1 MEEKLLKY
9 LGANRAVLALSV
21 ARMADAI
28 GNSILFII
36 IPLYVAKLPQ
46 EYFHFP
52 IPVLVGVLISIYG
65 FVSALF
71 QPVMG
76 ALSDK
81 LGKRKILIQ
90 AGLGLLG
97 LSTLTYIL
105 AQHFVDLLIL
115 RTVQGIAVAITIP
128 ASMALMAEITK
139 KETRGGAMGVY
150 STLRI
155 VGFTIGPLVGGFLKD
170 RFGFNAAFYAGFAF
184 IIIAMFLIQIWI
196 NDVKVKKQKDEIKKK
211 VKIFERKLLSPGIL
225 SAASATFMMAASF
238 SILTALEN
246 EFNSKLSIN
255 AFQFGIAFSMLMV
268 TRLVFQVPLGKYS
281 DSVGRKPLILAGL
294 ILMCPATILLGIAG
308 SLTQL
313 IVYRLI
319 QGIAAAGIAA
329 PAFAVAA
336 DLSHSG
342 GEGRQ
347 MSIITMGFGLGIATG
362 PLIAG
367 LLAVIFFEL
376 PFFVLGF
383 LSLVSV
389 WIVYHYMPETVV
401 SEKALFKDKSQ

>member
-1 MEEKLLKY
+1 MDY
-9 LGANRAVLALSV
+9 LGVNNAVMALSI
-21 ARMADAI
+21 ARMADAV

-36 IPLYVAKLPQ
+36 IPLYVAKLPK

-52 IPVLVGVLISIYG
+52 IPVLVGVLISLYG
-65 FVSALF
+65 FVSATL

-81 LGKRKILIQ
+81 IGKRKILIQ
-90 AGLGLLG
+90 AGLGLIG
-97 LSTLTYIL
+97 ISTLAYIF
-105 AQHFVDLLIL
+105 AQHFFDLLIL
-115 RTVQGIAVAITIP
+115 RTFQGIAVSITIP

-139 KETRGGAMGVY
+139 KETRGSAMGVY

-155 VGFTIGPLVGGFLKD
+155 IGFTIGPLVGGFLKVH
-170 RFGFNAAFYAGFAF
+170 FGFNAAFYAGFGF
-184 IIIAMFLIQIWI
+184 IILAMFLVQIWV
-196 NDVKVKKQKDEIKKK
+196 NDVNVKKKKEEIKSKI
-211 VKIFERKLLSPGIL
+211 KIFEKNLISPGIL
-225 SAASATFMMAASF
+225 SAASATFMMAAAF

-246 EFNSKLSIN
+246 EFNSKLNIN

-268 TRLVFQVPLGKYS
+268 TRLLFQVPLGKYS
-281 DSVGRKPLILAGL
+281 DKIGRKPLILAGL
-294 ILMCPATILLGIAG
+294 LLMCPGTILLGIAG
-308 SLTQL
+308 SLNQL
-313 IVYRLI
+313 IIYRLL

-336 DLSHSG
+336 DLSRSG

-383 LSLVSV
+383 LSLVAA
-389 WIVYHYMPETVV
+389 WIVYRYMPETVV
-401 SEKALFKDKSQ
+401 SPMALFKQKS

>member
-1 MEEKLLKY
+1 MSY
-9 LGANRAVLALSV
+9 LGINRSVLALSV

-36 IPLYVAKLPQ
+36 IPLYVAKLPK

-52 IPVLVGVLISIYG
+52 ISVLVGVLIAIYG
-65 FVSALF
+65 FVSALL

-81 LGKRKILIQ
+81 LGKRKMLIQ

-97 LSTLTYIL
+97 VSTLTYIF
-105 AQHFVDLLIL
+105 AQHFFDLLIL
-115 RTVQGIAVAITIP
+115 RSIQGVAVAITIP

-139 KETRGGAMGVY
+139 KETRGGAMGIY

-155 VGFTIGPLVGGFLKD
+155 IGFTIGPLVGGFLKD

-184 IIIAMFLIQIWI
+184 IILAMFLIQIWI
-196 NDVKVKKQKDEIKKK
+196 KDAKIKKTKEEIKKK
-211 VKIFERKLLSPGIL
+211 VKIFERKLWGPGIL
-225 SAASATFMMAASF
+225 TAASATFMMAASF

-246 EFNSKLSIN
+246 EFNSRLNIN

-268 TRLVFQVPLGKYS
+268 TRLLFQVPLGRYS
-281 DSVGRKPLILAGL
+281 DNIGRKPLIIAGL
-294 ILMCPATILLGIAG
+294 IFMCPATILLGVAG

-313 IVYRLI
+313 IIYRLV

-362 PLIAG
+362 PLVAG
-367 LLAVIFFEL
+367 FLAVVFFEL
-376 PFFVLGF
+376 PFIALGI
-383 LSLVSV
+383 LSIASAWV
-389 WIVYHYMPETVV
+389 VYRYMPETVV
-401 SEKALFKDKSQ
+401 SKKALFNSKS

>member
-1 MEEKLLKY
+1 
-9 LGANRAVLALSV
+9 
-21 ARMADAI
+21 
-28 GNSILFII
+28 
-36 IPLYVAKLPQ
+36 
-46 EYFHFP
+46 
-52 IPVLVGVLISIYG
+52 
-65 FVSALF
+65 
-71 QPVMG
+71 
-76 ALSDK
+76 
-81 LGKRKILIQ
+81 
-90 AGLGLLG
+90 
-97 LSTLTYIL
+97 
-105 AQHFVDLLIL
+105 
-115 RTVQGIAVAITIP
+115 
-128 ASMALMAEITK
+128 
-139 KETRGGAMGVY
+139 
-150 STLRI
+150 
-155 VGFTIGPLVGGFLKD
+155 
-170 RFGFNAAFYAGFAF
+170 
-184 IIIAMFLIQIWI
+184 
-196 NDVKVKKQKDEIKKK
+196 
-211 VKIFERKLLSPGIL
+211 
-225 SAASATFMMAASF
+225 MMAASF

-383 LSLVSV
+383 LSFVSV

>member
-1 MEEKLLKY
+1 MVEKLLDY
-9 LGANRAVLALSV
+9 LGANRAVLALST

-36 IPLYVAKLPQ
+36 IPLYVAKLPE

-65 FVSALF
+65 FVSALL
-71 QPVMG
+71 QPLMG

-97 LSTLTYIL
+97 VSTLAYIL
-105 AQHFVDLLIL
+105 AQHFFDLLIL
-115 RTVQGIAVAITIP
+115 RTFQGVAVAITIP
-128 ASMALMAEITK
+128 ASLALMAEITK

-170 RFGFNAAFYAGFAF
+170 RYGFNAAFYAGFGF
-184 IIIAMFLIQIWI
+184 IILAMFLIQIWI
-196 NDVKVKKQKDEIKKK
+196 KDVKVKKENVELKKK
-211 VKIFERKLLSPGIL
+211 TRVFEKKLLSPGIL

-268 TRLVFQVPLGKYS
+268 TRLLFQVPLGKYS
-281 DSVGRKPLILAGL
+281 DSIGRKPLILAGL

-313 IVYRLI
+313 IIYRLI

-336 DLSHSG
+336 DLSRTG

-347 MSIITMGFGLGIATG
+347 MSIITMGFGLGIAAG
-362 PLIAG
+362 PLVAG

-376 PFFVLGF
+376 PFITLGI
-383 LSLVSV
+383 LSLGSV
-389 WIVYHYMPETVV
+389 WIVYRYMPETIV
-401 SEKALFKDKSQ
+401 SERALFKP

>member
-1 MEEKLLKY
+1 MIKKLMDY
-9 LGANRAVLALSV
+9 LGVNNAVMALSI
-21 ARMADAI
+21 ARMADAV

-36 IPLYVAKLPQ
+36 IPLYVAKLPK

-52 IPVLVGVLISIYG
+52 IPVLVGVLISLYG
-65 FVSALF
+65 FVSATL

-81 LGKRKILIQ
+81 IGKRKILIQ
-90 AGLGLLG
+90 AGLGLIG
-97 LSTLTYIL
+97 ISTLAYIF
-105 AQHFVDLLIL
+105 AQHFFDLLIL
-115 RTVQGIAVAITIP
+115 RTFQGIAVSITIP

-139 KETRGGAMGVY
+139 KETRGSAMGVY

-155 VGFTIGPLVGGFLKD
+155 IGFTIGPLVGGFLKVH
-170 RFGFNAAFYAGFAF
+170 FGFNAAFYAGFGF
-184 IIIAMFLIQIWI
+184 IILAMFLVQIWV
-196 NDVKVKKQKDEIKKK
+196 NDVNVKKKKEEIKSKI
-211 VKIFERKLLSPGIL
+211 KIFEKNLISPGIL
-225 SAASATFMMAASF
+225 SAASATFMMAAAF

-246 EFNSKLSIN
+246 EFNSKLNIN

-268 TRLVFQVPLGKYS
+268 TRLLFQVPLGKYS
-281 DSVGRKPLILAGL
+281 DKIGRKPLILAGL
-294 ILMCPATILLGIAG
+294 LLMCPGTILLGIAG
-308 SLTQL
+308 SLNQL
-313 IVYRLI
+313 IIYRLL

-336 DLSHSG
+336 DLSRSG

-383 LSLVSV
+383 LSLVAA
-389 WIVYHYMPETVV
+389 WIVYRYMPETVV
-401 SEKALFKDKSQ
+401 SPMALFKQKS

>member
-1 MEEKLLKY
+1 MEEKLSDY
-9 LGANRAVLALSV
+9 LGANRAVLALSI

-36 IPLYVAKLPQ
+36 IPLYVAKLPK
-46 EYFHFP
+46 EYFHLP

-65 FVSALF
+65 FVSALL

-90 AGLGLLG
+90 TGLGLLG
-97 LSTLTYIL
+97 ISTLAYIL
-105 AQHFVDLLIL
+105 AQHFFDLLIL
-115 RTVQGIAVAITIP
+115 RTFQGVAVAVTIP
-128 ASMALMAEITK
+128 ASMALMTEITK

-170 RFGFNAAFYAGFAF
+170 RYGFNAAFYAGFGF
-184 IIIAMFLIQIWI
+184 IILAMFLIQIWI
-196 NDVKVKKQKDEIKKK
+196 KDVKVDTEKEGIKKK
-211 VKIFERKLLSPGIL
+211 IRVFEKKLLSPGIL
-225 SAASATFMMAASF
+225 SASSATFMMAASF

-255 AFQFGIAFSMLMV
+255 AFQFGIAFSMLMI
-268 TRLVFQVPLGKYS
+268 TRLLFQIPLGKYS
-281 DSVGRKPLILAGL
+281 DSIGRKPLILAGL

-313 IVYRLI
+313 IIYRLV

-336 DLSHSG
+336 DLSRTG

-362 PLIAG
+362 PLVAG

-376 PFFVLGF
+376 PFITLGF

-389 WIVYHYMPETVV
+389 WIVFQYMPETVV
-401 SEKALFKDKSQ
+401 NEKTLFTNKSE

>member
-383 LSLVSV
+383 LSFVSV

>member
-1 MEEKLLKY
+1 MNY
-9 LGANRAVLALSV
+9 LGINRAVLALSV

-36 IPLYVAKLPQ
+36 IPLYVAKLPK

-52 IPVLVGVLISIYG
+52 LPVLVGILISIYG
-65 FVSALF
+65 FVSAML

-81 LGKRKILIQ
+81 IGKRKILIQ
-90 AGLGLLG
+90 TGLGLIG
-97 LSTLTYIL
+97 ISTLAYIF
-105 AQHFVDLLIL
+105 AQHFFDLLIL
-115 RTVQGIAVAITIP
+115 RTFQGIAVAVTIP

-170 RFGFNAAFYAGFAF
+170 SFGFNAAFYAGFGF
-184 IIIAMFLIQIWI
+184 IMLAMFLIQIWI
-196 NDVKVKKQKDEIKKK
+196 KDVKVQKKNKEIKKK
-211 VKIFERKLLSPGIL
+211 VRIIEKELLSPGIL
-225 SAASATFMMAASF
+225 SAASATFMMAAAF

-246 EFNSKLSIN
+246 EFNSKLNIN

-268 TRLVFQVPLGKYS
+268 TRLLFQVPLGKYS
-281 DSVGRKPLILAGL
+281 DNIGRKPIILAGL
-294 ILMCPATILLGIAG
+294 FLMCPGTILLGISG
-308 SLTQL
+308 SLGQL
-313 IVYRLI
+313 IIFRLL
-319 QGIAAAGIAA
+319 QGIAAACIAA

-336 DLSHSG
+336 DLSRVG

-347 MSIITMGFGLGIATG
+347 MSIITMGFGLGIAAG

-376 PFFVLGF
+376 PFIVLGI
-383 LSLVSV
+383 LSLVST
-389 WIVYHYMPETVV
+389 WIVYRYMPETVV
-401 SEKALFKDKSQ
+401 SERALFNNKS

>member
-9 LGANRAVLALSV
+9 LGINRAVLALSV
-21 ARMADAI
+21 ARMADAV
-28 GNSILFII
+28 GNSVLFII
-36 IPLYVAKLPQ
+36 IPLYVAKLPK

-52 IPVLVGVLISIYG
+52 IPVLVGALIAIYG
-65 FVSALF
+65 FVAALL

-97 LSTLTYIL
+97 VSTLTYIL
-105 AQHFVDLLIL
+105 AQHFFDLLIL
-115 RTVQGIAVAITIP
+115 RTFQGVAVAITIP

-139 KETRGGAMGVY
+139 KESRGGAMGVY

-155 VGFTIGPLVGGFLKD
+155 VGFAIGPLVGGFLKD
-170 RFGFNAAFYAGFAF
+170 RYGFNAAFFAGFGF
-184 IIIAMFLIQIWI
+184 IILAMFLIQIWVK
-196 NDVKVKKQKDEIKKK
+196 DVKVKKGKEELTKKIR
-211 VKIFERKLLSPGIL
+211 IFEKKLLSPGIL

-255 AFQFGIAFSMLMV
+255 AFQFGVAFSMLMV
-268 TRLVFQVPLGKYS
+268 TRLIFQVPLGKYS
-281 DSVGRKPLILAGL
+281 DSIGRKPLILAGL

-308 SLTQL
+308 TLTQL
-313 IVYRLI
+313 IIYRLI

-336 DLSHSG
+336 DLSQSG

-362 PLIAG
+362 PLVAG

-376 PFFVLGF
+376 PFIALGF
-383 LSLVSV
+383 LSLVSI

-401 SEKALFKDKSQ
+401 SEKALFKHKS

>member
-1 MEEKLLKY
+1 MSY
-9 LGANRAVLALSV
+9 LGINRAVLALSV

-36 IPLYVAKLPQ
+36 IPLYVAKLPK

-52 IPVLVGVLISIYG
+52 LPVLVGILISIYG
-65 FVSALF
+65 FVSALL

-81 LGKRKILIQ
+81 IGKRKILIQ
-90 AGLGLLG
+90 AGLGLIG
-97 LSTLTYIL
+97 ISTLAYVF
-105 AQHFVDLLIL
+105 AQHFFDLLFL
-115 RTVQGIAVAITIP
+115 RTFQGIAVAITIP
-128 ASMALMAEITK
+128 ASLALMAEITK

-170 RFGFNAAFYAGFAF
+170 RFGFNSAFYAGFGF
-184 IIIAMFLIQIWI
+184 IILAMFLIQIWVS
-196 NDVKVKKQKDEIKKK
+196 DVKVQKKK
-211 VKIFERKLLSPGIL
+211 EGIGNKIKVYEKKLLSPGIL
-225 SAASATFMMAASF
+225 SAAAATFMMAAAF

-246 EFNSKLSIN
+246 EFNSMLNIN

-268 TRLVFQVPLGKYS
+268 TRLLFQVPLGKYS

-294 ILMCPATILLGIAG
+294 ILMCPATILLGLSG
-308 SLTQL
+308 SLNQL
-313 IVYRLI
+313 IIYRLL

-336 DLSHSG
+336 DLSRIG

-347 MSIITMGFGLGIATG
+347 MSIVTMGFGLGIATG

-367 LLAVIFFEL
+367 FLAVIFFEL
-376 PFFVLGF
+376 PFIALGVL
-383 LSLVSV
+383 SIASA
-389 WIVYHYMPETVV
+389 WIVYRYMPETVV
-401 SEKALFKDKSQ
+401 SEKALFKSKS